1 MTRTSWAEP
10 GVVRRVGGRLVWA
23 VLVLWGT
30 ASLTFLAQAALPG
43 DRATAI
49 LNVRTG
55 NAEARTAAELA
66 PIVREYG
73 LDRPLLVQYADHLAA
88 LLRGD
93 LGTSYQQHRPVVE
106 VIADQ
111 LGATVV
117 LALVAL
123 VLAWVLMVAWA
134 LLTAGRGRL
143 VSGAGRLAEVVA
155 AGLPHYWLGIILL
168 LVLALRLGWFPVI
181 GGTGPQG
188 LLLPALTLAVP
199 LAGFLGQATR
209 TELERA
215 LGQPFVLS
223 ARARGMGDTAVRLR
237 HVLRHALLP
246 AISLS
251 GWALGAALS
260 GSVVVEQVFTRPGI
274 GQVLVNAVGSQ
285 DLPIVVG
292 VVVLVAVFYVVA
304 NLLVDLAYLAV
315 DPRLRRSA

>member
-10 GVVRRVGGRLVWA
+10 VLRRVAGRLVWA
-23 VLVLWGT
+23 LLVLWGT

-55 NAEARTAAELA
+55 NAEARTEAELA

-117 LALVAL
+117 LALVA
-123 VLAWVLMVAWA
+123 VALAWVLMVAWA

-143 VSGAGRLAEVVA
+143 VGGAGRLVEVVT
-155 AGLPHYWLGIILL
+155 AGLPHYWLGVILL

-181 GGTGPQG
+181 GGTGAAG
-188 LLLPALTLAVP
+188 MLLPALTLAVP

-246 AISLS
+246 AVSLS

-304 NLLVDLAYLAV
+304 NLLVDLAYLVV

>member
-10 GVVRRVGGRLVWA
+10 VLRRVTGRLVWA
-23 VLVLWGT
+23 LLVLWGT

-55 NAEARTAAELA
+55 NAEARTEAELA

-111 LGATVV
+111 LGATVA
-117 LALVAL
+117 LALVAV

-143 VSGAGRLAEVVA
+143 VGGAGRLVEVVT
-155 AGLPHYWLGIILL
+155 AGLPHYWLGVILL

-181 GGTGPQG
+181 GGTGAAG
-188 LLLPALTLAVP
+188 MLLPALTLAVP

-223 ARARGMGDTAVRLR
+223 ARARGMGDTAVRVH

-246 AISLS
+246 AVSLS

-304 NLLVDLAYLAV
+304 NLLVDLAYLVV
-315 DPRLRRSA
+315 DPRLRRPA